1 MMFSD
6 CQDIHDQ
13 SLSKLVY
20 QNMDQPL
27 SHYWIASSHN
37 TYLLGNQVTGESS
50 VDAYIRVLK
59 EGCRCVELD
68 CWDGEEGEP
77 IIYHGW
83 TLTSK
88 ILFKDV
94 VEHLNTAHEGDVFK
108 MYDAKGNTFYGTY
121 LTEKCG
127 LENGH
132 VWVLGKFTSSCGA
145 LFFTGSK
152 IVKDSFCFWVILI
165 GSSDEA
171 KKYSSTISV
180 TSKIGEEFNF
190 SGPVHTVDEG
200 ADDIIASGSLLSIG
214 INAAKRSLNEEKK
227 LDFKI
232 TIRNLKEEA
241 KDDDMES
248 GVSEGE

>member
-59 EGCRCVELD
+59 EGCRCVKLD
-68 CWDGEEGEP
+68 CWDGEDGEP

-94 VEHLNTAHEGDVFK
+94 MK
-108 MYDAKGNTFYGTY
+108 DAIRDYAFY
-121 LTEKCG
+121 
-127 LENGH
+127 
-132 VWVLGKFTSSCGA
+132 
-145 LFFTGSK
+145 
-152 IVKDSFCFWVILI
+152 
-165 GSSDEA
+165 SSD
-171 KKYSSTISV
+171 YPLI
-180 TSKIGEEFNF
+180 
-190 SGPVHTVDEG
+190 
-200 ADDIIASGSLLSIG
+200 LSIE
-214 INAAKRSLNEEKK
+214 NHCSLEQQVYF
-227 LDFKI
+227 LI
-232 TIRNLKEEA
+232 
-241 KDDDMES
+241 
-248 GVSEGE
+248 

>member
-1 MMFSD
+1 MTSFFFSSPNFKDNFSIAGFTHFMMFSD

-94 VEHLNTAHEGDVFK
+94 MK
-108 MYDAKGNTFYGTY
+108 DAIKDYAFY
-121 LTEKCG
+121 
-127 LENGH
+127 
-132 VWVLGKFTSSCGA
+132 
-145 LFFTGSK
+145 
-152 IVKDSFCFWVILI
+152 
-165 GSSDEA
+165 SSD
-171 KKYSSTISV
+171 YPLI
-180 TSKIGEEFNF
+180 
-190 SGPVHTVDEG
+190 
-200 ADDIIASGSLLSIG
+200 LSIE
-214 INAAKRSLNEEKK
+214 NHCSLEQQVYF
-227 LDFKI
+227 LI
-232 TIRNLKEEA
+232 
-241 KDDDMES
+241 
-248 GVSEGE
+248 